1 MVIAFVVILGYQIAP
16 STGFIPTK
24 LLEIAARALSFSFE
38 DAITH
43 EDMTRNAIL
52 EVAAEVLRDNPNPSD
67 HQGSS
72 QRLSTLSDFDEE
84 DLITA
89 YYGYHDHAR
98 IREFENAVE
107 EIEEANSDTDFGDEQ
122 YVAAAH
128 FNSEQFES
136 GQNRLIILRHSIIAS
151 IIAGDVSIARED
163 TGRFLHALQ
172 DFYSHTNWIEN
183 GNRAPN
189 PMLGQPNQRIENTAS
204 PTQQTCTD
212 CVEKGLFLKYY
223 ECNDNINS
231 YLITNQILTSGYADD
246 QTDDTGRVIDK
257 PSGKCSHGGFSID
270 STRDTFARGG
280 INKDGPYYRT
290 SPHHYLHYEAVAVAQ
305 QATVDMF
312 RDVREEVN
320 NDQLFGTYLG
330 VFLSQAAMES
340 MALGNGVNI
349 IPMKTRQKRLPTA
362 DELLLLQYA
371 EQVNGKYLYTYSA
384 HLQLLS
390 TTLPQLSFY

>member
-1 MVIAFVVILGYQIAP
+1 MKILVVVAFVVMLGFQIAP

-24 LLEIAARALSFSFE
+24 WSEIAARALSFSFE

-52 EVAAEVLRDNPNPSD
+52 EVASEVLRDNPNPSD
-67 HQGSS
+67 RRGSS
-72 QRLSTLSDFDEE
+72 QRLSTLSEFDEE

-98 IREFENAVE
+98 IGEFESAIE
-107 EIEEANSDTDFGDEQ
+107 EIKEANSDTDFGDEQ

-128 FNSEQFES
+128 FDSEQFES
-136 GQNRLIILRHSIIAS
+136 GQNRLINLRHSIIS
-151 IIAGDVSIARED
+151 SVTAGDVGKARVD

-189 PMLGQPNQRIENTAS
+189 PVLGQPNQRIENTAS

-212 CVEKGLFLKYY
+212 CVRKGLFLKYY
-223 ECNDNINS
+223 ECNDNIKS
-231 YLITNQILTSGYADD
+231 YLITNQILTSGYAED

-257 PSGKCSHGGFSID
+257 PYGKCSHGGYSVD
-270 STRDTFARGG
+270 ATRDTFARGG
-280 INKDGPYYRT
+280 ISKDGPYYRT
-290 SPHHYLHYEAVAVAQ
+290 SPHYYLYYEAVAVAQ
-305 QATVDMF
+305 QATIDMF
-312 RDVREEVN
+312 RDVRGEVN

-330 VFLSQAAMES
+330 VFLSRAAMES
-340 MALGNGVNI
+340 MALGNGVDT

-371 EQVNGKYLYTYSA
+371 EQVNGK
-384 HLQLLS
+384 S
-390 TTLPQLSFY
+390 TLIYM